1 MCPHFSAIPQILLSQ
16 WNPSIYCIMHT
27 PTFLFVN
34 QALWPILLDGNVCDS
49 VVKVLFVWFS
59 FKRSLHLNGNYCK
72 GRKFGFCFANV
83 FSFRSSIIYNSL
95 NLLEVQFGSFFF
107 FKVRSGIFHFCGQRM
122 MRIDLLLQ
130 CTWQIDLL
138 PSLRLLCLR
147 RRATLL
153 MQNWFVDHTSLQPML
168 NCDVSVLT
176 FLLFKDSHDCPT
188 LSRSY
193 NCKPSWMG

>member
-1 MCPHFSAIPQILLSQ
+1 MCHHFGAIPQILLSQ

-34 QALWPILLDGNVCDS
+34 QALWPIFLDGNVCDS

-59 FKRSLHLNGNYCK
+59 FKRSLHLNGNYCN

-107 FKVRSGIFHFCGQRM
+107 FFFKVRSRTFHFCSQRM

-153 MQNWFVDHTSLQPML
+153 MRNWLVDHTSLQPML

-176 FLLFKDSHDCPT
+176 SLLFKEGK
-188 LSRSY
+188 SRSY
-193 NCKPSWMG
+193 NCPEPSWMG